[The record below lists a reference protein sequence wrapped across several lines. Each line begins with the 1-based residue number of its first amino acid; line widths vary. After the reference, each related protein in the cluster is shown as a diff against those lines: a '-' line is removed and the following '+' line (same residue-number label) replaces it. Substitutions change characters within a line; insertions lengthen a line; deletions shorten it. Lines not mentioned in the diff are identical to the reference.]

1 MARFREYHMTVRYK
15 VELRKPKSVTAKQWT
30 ESFTFDT
37 EQEATDRIGWWL
49 QYDLYYSLEGWEYR
63 IVEVKGKKR

>member
-1 MARFREYHMTVRYK
+1 MTVRYK
-15 VELRKPKSVTAKQWT
+15 VELRKPKSPIAKQWQ

-37 EQEATDRIGWWL
+37 EQGAIDRIAWWIH
-49 QYDLYYSLEGWEYR
+49 YDLYYSLDGWEYR